1 MESTEGEQL
10 FTQIAPSPLGKINN
24 SLKRI
29 RLQDEADSS
38 GEGGQ
43 ATSRSDSFER
53 AWGDINVGDLN
64 DSDFEDE
71 PLVRKVSIPEQKRLK
86 KEDPKSPP
94 STMNPAEKY
103 FATHSF
109 PPAAKP
115 AGSSSTTVSTAKAM
129 GSGSG
134 SSSFASSSKAGS
146 SSSAASSSKTIFS
159 RFFTKGPTNTAT
171 TSNNSGNNNNSNKSG
186 EGTVSQAS
194 TTSSAA
200 TSLFTSI
207 SADPHDEEDIQGS
220 HTVISGSAP
229 PSSSSSLPAPSRPS
243 ITTISKP
250 ASSSLGSSTFKQK
263 KVVTH
268 KTKAGTRSNNGAED
282 VFSHDQVKHWSEVR
296 IKTWEHRRLNVE
308 GFYYR
313 FCDPTEMQHNGA
325 WSTKSKQEFLTRL
338 EEWKQRGIRIGTSW
352 GVFSMAVSHKAGY
365 QCSSYYRKLLETKQ
379 LTDPNYAWE
388 GGKLVMINKTS
399 GGEMALSGL
408 SERWET
414 EEVMEIERNIN
425 EWIKLYH
432 SNGPKPSVPRAPK
445 LPSLPLDGSK
455 TSSSNAA
462 GKKPA
467 STTTTT
473 TTSITT
479 TTNTVFR
486 PRQEAPRV
494 KATTAPVVHRQIS
507 VLRGGRQSSAEAEV
521 LTSVDIEDKFAEYS
535 SFMKEQSTRSPA
547 RPSIR
552 ESLSLHVPSNIG
564 PTSATPAPGRSVVSL
579 EVRKAPV
586 ANTNAKGQMGLS
598 LFWKNIRPVRVECPD
613 VPKYMI
619 PKDVEQRP
627 TWAHRIIPY
636 KESEPVVEG
645 VVYKEVSSIVDMDW
659 DLLSEGLDAPI
670 GDLQGIMADPPWN
683 FIVADGR
690 NDGKCSL
697 TLDRFTSVMEKALEL
712 VPSGIVCVWTH
723 KAILPDVVAVMH
735 RLRCR
740 YVENLVWYKLGL
752 HNANLDRAS
761 PYFRSSKEILLMF
774 KRGEGF
780 DIRHQRTAD
789 VIMDFEKPTTA
800 WIEDEWTEPKP
811 EAVFEMMEI
820 LLPDARFS
828 PELGR
833 GRLLELWAKRGQE
846 RRTGW
851 ISVHEQ
857 KAAAQP
863 LLSSSSASADSYMA
877 APTRTALAT
886 TSKPMH
892 QPVSITIVDDDD
904 DDDGEDAKVERP
916 PLEDEENNGSEAVSE
931 GENDDDDDLGNVAD
945 MEDAGDEGAEDR
957 VGQSEVGSPASGIQT
972 PNTLELM
979 ELEDGLS
986 DFSEEMA
993 PLSTV
998 ARDSQGQA
1006 MDLE

>member
-29 RLQDEADSS
+29 RLQDEEADSS
-38 GEGGQ
+38 SGSGH
-43 ATSRSDSFER
+43 ASSRSDSFEK

-71 PLVRKVSIPEQKRLK
+71 PLVRKVSIPEQKRHK
-86 KEDPKSPP
+86 KEDPKSPTA
-94 STMNPAEKY
+94 TMNPAEKY

-109 PPAAKP
+109 PPPSRTTGPSITTASSAKVT
-115 AGSSSTTVSTAKAM
+115 ASS
-129 GSGSG
+129 
-134 SSSFASSSKAGS
+134 SSSFASTSKAGS
-146 SSSAASSSKTIFS
+146 SSSAASSSKSIFS
-159 RFFTKGPTNTAT
+159 RFFTKGPANTT
-171 TSNNSGNNNNSNKSG
+171 TAGSSSGGSISNNNSTSSG
-186 EGTVSQAS
+186 SATAS
-194 TTSSAA
+194 TESVAKTETASSTA
-200 TSLFTSI
+200 TSLFTSV
-207 SADPHDEEDIQGS
+207 STDSHDDDFQGAS
-220 HTVISGSAP
+220 TSTAAGSTHH
-229 PSSSSSLPAPSRPS
+229 PSSSLSSAPLRPS
-243 ITTISKP
+243 TTAVSK
-250 ASSSLGSSTFKQK
+250 STGSSFSKQK

-268 KTKAGTRSNNGAED
+268 KAKAGTRSNNGSED
-282 VFSHDQVKHWSEVR
+282 VFSHEQVKHWSEVR

-325 WSTKSKQEFLTRL
+325 WSTKSKQEFMTRL

-388 GGKLVMINKTS
+388 GGKLVMVNKTS
-399 GGEMALSGL
+399 GGEMAMSGL

-414 EEVMEIERNIN
+414 EEVKEIERNIN

-432 SNGPKPSVPRAPK
+432 SNGMKSSAPRAPK
-445 LPSLPLDGSK
+445 LPSLPSGGGDSSITAVK
-455 TSSSNAA
+455 RPTVTSSI
-462 GKKPA
+462 
-467 STTTTT
+467 STT
-473 TTSITT
+473 S
-479 TTNTVFR
+479 TVFR

-494 KATTAPVVHRQIS
+494 KATTAPVVHKQIS
-507 VLRGGRQSSAEAEV
+507 VVRTTRQPSAEAEV
-521 LTSVDIEDKFAEYS
+521 LTSVDIDDKFAEYS
-535 SFMKEQSTRSPA
+535 SFMKGQQQQQQHQTTPSIPA

-552 ESLSLHVPSNIG
+552 ETLSLHVPSNIG
-564 PTSATPAPGRSVVSL
+564 PTSAPPPPGRSVVSL

-586 ANTNAKGQMGLS
+586 ANANAKGQLGLS
-598 LFWKNIRPVRVECPD
+598 LFWKNIRPVRAECPD
-613 VPKYMI
+613 IPKYMI

-627 TWAHRIIPY
+627 TWAHRIVPY
-636 KESEPVVEG
+636 RESEPVAG
-645 VVYKEVSSIVDMDW
+645 VVYKEVPSIVDMDW
-659 DLLSEGLDAPI
+659 SLLSEGLETPI

-690 NDGKCSL
+690 NDGKCRL
-697 TLDRFTSVMEKALEL
+697 TLDKFTSVMEKALEL

-723 KAILPDVVAVMH
+723 KAILPDVVSVMH
-735 RLRCR
+735 GLGCR

-752 HNANLDRAS
+752 NNSNLDRAS

-800 WIEDEWTEPKP
+800 WIDEDWTEPKP

-820 LLPDARFS
+820 LLPDARFT

-851 ISVHEQ
+851 ISVHEV
-857 KAAAQP
+857 KEP
-863 LLSSSSASADSYMA
+863 SLLSSDLLPLSSCAVPAAVASRVS
-877 APTRTALAT
+877 PTLSQFVKSVT
-886 TSKPMH
+886 
-892 QPVSITIVDDDD
+892 ITILDD
-904 DDDGEDAKVERP
+904 DDDG
-916 PLEDEENNGSEAVSE
+916 DESAAVSGGE
-931 GENDDDDDLGNVAD
+931 GEEEEDDDAGNVAD
-945 MEDAGDEGAEDR
+945 MEDAGDEGLDR
-957 VGQSEVGSPASGIQT
+957 VDASEVGSPASGIQT

-979 ELEDGLS
+979 DLEDGLS
-986 DFSEEMA
+986 DFSEGAA
-993 PLSTV
+993 PLVTAV
-998 ARDSQGQA
+998 RDGHGQS